1 MSLIPPI
8 LVIGGY
14 VYTAWFPYMTD
25 QENVRQVSDISVYS
39 ETDLSDYKYVVV
51 QYSEIY
57 SSDKEYFDSLQNVIY
72 SGTDGF
78 VVEME

>member
-1 MSLIPPI
+1 ML
-8 LVIGGY
+8 GGY
-14 VYTAWFPYMTD
+14 IYTAWFPYMTD
-25 QENVRQVSDISVYS
+25 QKNVRQVSEVPQYQ

-57 SSDKEYFDSLQNVIY
+57 SSDKEFFDSLGNVIY
-72 SGTDGF
+72 QGTDGF

>member
-1 MSLIPPI
+1 LGRYTGRAEEAQMSLLENRI
-8 LVIGGY
+8 LGAVDRDT
-14 VYTAWFPYMTD
+14 VFTLNH
-25 QENVRQVSDISVYS
+25 QR
-39 ETDLSDYKYVVV
+39 K
-51 QYSEIY
+51 SEIY